1 MTPEQLIKIKT
12 QVQSEVQEW
21 EKKLQEVIQK
31 QKEEKHPEKLVQL
44 ILQYD
49 QIERE
54 IEDRTHVFSVLSEP
68 EEVLNS
74 PYLKSEWYSYIEA
87 AETISPELVDS
98 VMTRFA
104 SAIRQS
110 ITSGEDDT
118 VDLIQ
123 AEYKEYLIP
132 GQILAGHFERID
144 GLVMEMNAA
153 IMKLNPAYDVKES
166 SVAVY
171 YAFQKAIDSNVRIEP
186 IAEAVKSGSVK
197 SVTVDQRNQLLNQLE
212 ERAAV
217 LRFEITRKQNVA
229 MDKAVQMLEEREK

>member
-12 QVQSEVQEW
+12 QLQSEVEEW

-31 QKEEKHPEKLVQL
+31 QKDEKKPEKLAAL
-44 ILQYD
+44 ILEYD
-49 QIERE
+49 KIERE
-54 IEDRTHVFSVLSEP
+54 IEDRTHVFSVLSQP
-68 EEVLNS
+68 EEALAS

-87 AETISPELVDS
+87 AETVSPELVDA
-98 VMTRFA
+98 VMERFA
-104 SAIRQS
+104 VPIRQS
-110 ITSGEDDT
+110 ITSGEDDA

-132 GQILAGHFERID
+132 GQILSGHFERID

-153 IMKLNPAYDVKES
+153 IMKLDPGYDTKQSTLPVF
-166 SVAVY
+166 

-186 IAEAVKSGSVK
+186 IAEAVKAATVK
-197 SVTVDQRNQLLNQLE
+197 NLTVDQRNQLLDKLE

-229 MDKAVQMLEEREK
+229 MDKAIEELAAKEK

>member
-1 MTPEQLIKIKT
+1 MTPEQLIVIKT
-12 QVQSEVQEW
+12 KLHNEVEEW
-21 EKKLQEVIQK
+21 EKKLQQVIQK
-31 QKEEKHPEKLVQL
+31 QKDEKHPDKLAEL

-54 IEDRTHVFSVLSEP
+54 IEDRSHVFSMLSQP
-68 EEVLNS
+68 EEALSS
-74 PYLKSEWYSYIEA
+74 PFLKAEWYSYIEA
-87 AETISPELVDS
+87 AETASPELVDA
-98 VMTRFA
+98 VMDRFS

-110 ITSGEDDT
+110 IASGEDDT
-118 VDLIQ
+118 VDLVQ

-153 IMKLNPAYDVKES
+153 CVKVDPQYDMKQS
-166 SVAVY
+166 FQAVY

-186 IAEAVKSGSVK
+186 IAEAIKAATVK
-197 SVTVDQRNQLLNQLE
+197 SVTVDQRNQLLDRLE

-217 LRFEITRKQNVA
+217 LRFETTRKQNVA
-229 MDKAVQMLEEREK
+229 MDEAVQRLAEQEK

>member
-1 MTPEQLIKIKT
+1 MTPEQLIKMKT
-12 QVQSEVQEW
+12 QLQTEVEEW
-21 EKKLQEVIQK
+21 EKKLHGVIQK
-31 QKEEKHPEKLVQL
+31 QKEEKHAEKLAQL

-54 IEDRTHVFSVLSEP
+54 IEDRSHVFSVLSQP
-68 EEVLNS
+68 EEALNS
-74 PYLKSEWYSYIEA
+74 PYIKSEWYSYIEA
-87 AETISPELVDS
+87 AETASPELVDA
-98 VMTRFA
+98 VMDRFA
-104 SAIRQS
+104 VAIRQS

-123 AEYKEYLIP
+123 AEYKEYLFL
-132 GQILAGHFERID
+132 GQILSGHFERVD

-153 IMKLNPAYDVKES
+153 ILKLDPAYDAKQS
-166 SVAVY
+166 SAAVF

-186 IAEAVKSGSVK
+186 IAEAVKAGTVK
-197 SVTVDQRNQLLNQLE
+197 NLTVDQRNQLLDKLE

-229 MDKAVQMLEEREK
+229 MEKAVERLESQEK